1 MHDMKTLHTDCKN
14 RDHRFLFTQPQLEE
28 IMFYGVVA
36 DERILKGEDIILKMG
51 KFVDCGRMLGGGVLN
66 GQSGHEFTMEC

>member
-51 KFVDCGRMLGGGVLN
+51 KFVDCGRMLGGGV
-66 GQSGHEFTMEC
+66 GGVKWSEWP